1 MSQIRI
7 TQERSKIRC
16 LSKHKRTLEALGLRR
31 PRHSVVHNDT
41 PQIRGMVAQVSY
53 LVRVEPAS
61 NGAAPGEAL
70 GTRQPASKPK
80 PRAARPKRAAAG
92 KPKRATV
99 RAPKRTAAKAG
110 RTAAKAGRTA
120 TGRAEE

>member
-31 PRHSVVHNDT
+31 PRHSVIHNDT

-53 LVRVEPAS
+53 LVRVEPATD
-61 NGAAPGEAL
+61 GAVPGDAL
-70 GTRQPASKPK
+70 GTRQAASKPK
-80 PRAARPKRAAAG
+80 PRAARAKCPATG
-92 KPKRATV
+92 KPKRATA
-99 RAPKRTAAKAG
+99 RTPKRTAAKAG
-110 RTAAKAGRTA
+110 RSAGGR
-120 TGRAEE
+120 TGRAKE